1 MNHDKDI
8 LEKHLL
14 EFDDI
19 FADICRV
26 LIPGL
31 ELMQAN
37 ELESEMTRD
46 LFQSEGMISEVERD
60 VLKKWVKKNA
70 CILMVGVENQTQKD
84 GTISLRIMNYNAS
97 VYQRLLSHKRPL
109 VPVITFVLYFGL
121 EKPWEKAKSIYELIE
136 VPGALEKFIPDF
148 RAKVIDLGALED
160 ETIESFQSDMK
171 EIAKFIKLS
180 RQGKKEFTF
189 KGKLDHFAMVARLL
203 STLSSMNVPKEKWE
217 ELEEGGQ
224 NDMEHVFN
232 YFSEEKTKKILD
244 QGISQGLERGRIET
258 KQTDLEI
265 LQWLQAHD
273 RLDLS
278 IQALQCSD
286 IEGFKKRVLE
296 HSI

>member
-1 MNHDKDI
+1 MSYPDPGSRIDAGRRAGKR
-8 LEKHLL
+8 
-14 EFDDI
+14 DDSG
-19 FADICRV
+19 A
-26 LIPGL
+26 
-31 ELMQAN
+31 
-37 ELESEMTRD
+37 
-46 LFQSEGMISEVERD
+46 ISEIERD
-60 VLKKWVKKNA
+60 VLKKWVKENA

-136 VPGALEKFIPDF
+136 VPGALEEFIPDF

-244 QGISQGLERGRIET
+244 QGISKGRAEGKAECKAET
-258 KQTDLEI
+258 KQTHLEI
-265 LQWLQAHD
+265 LQWLQVHD

-278 IQALQCSD
+278 IQALKRSD
-286 IEGFKKRVLE
+286 IEHFKKRVLD
-296 HSI
+296 HWI